1 MAESHS
7 GGSEELLGSK
17 VAGKRTESAGSMKK
31 GRNSRRLHGRCRTHR
46 KMSEQHPKPQHFLK
60 ESLIYEIYP
69 QKFESNRKKS
79 GRKAKKRQDRV
90 QLRGNKANRKRK
102 SKISERT
109 VILTG
114 GMPNQMLKSVSNGS
128 PSGNFLE

>member
-79 GRKAKKRQDRV
+79 GRKAKKAARSCAVKGKQSESEKKKQNIRKDRDFNRQDAKSNV
-90 QLRGNKANRKRK
+90 KKRK
-102 SKISERT
+102 
-109 VILTG
+109 
-114 GMPNQMLKSVSNGS
+114 
-128 PSGNFLE
+128 